1 MGTPLSYNNRNNILF
16 IYFVFLDGGKRKSDQ
31 TGGGETS
38 GEKSG
43 GSGAGGF
50 SNMVKKIKGRGA
62 ITAAGTMMQ
71 KLQKDKGG
79 GAAGGKGKDGSKK
92 GGLSS
97 IMSTLKMAKKKC
109 VEEDYDDEYDE
120 EDEDDL
126 ATDEGTFINI
136 SWVGERR

>member
-1 MGTPLSYNNRNNILF
+1 
-16 IYFVFLDGGKRKSDQ
+16 
-31 TGGGETS
+31 
-38 GEKSG
+38 
-43 GSGAGGF
+43 
-50 SNMVKKIKGRGA
+50 MVKKIKGRGA

-79 GAAGGKGKDGSKK
+79 GAAGGKK

-126 ATDEGTFINI
+126 ATDEGKGPV
-136 SWVGERR
+136 SLLK

>member
-1 MGTPLSYNNRNNILF
+1 MPHPSLRIFEWCDVAPICLRFYLTF
-16 IYFVFLDGGKRKSDQ
+16 
-31 TGGGETS
+31 
-38 GEKSG
+38 
-43 GSGAGGF
+43 
-50 SNMVKKIKGRGA
+50 
-62 ITAAGTMMQ
+62 
-71 KLQKDKGG
+71 KGG

-126 ATDEGTFINI
+126 ATDEGKGPARGLCYSPSLNTQFCIKGLLVVLDFCF
-136 SWVGERR
+136 WAVWAAGPVH